1 MYEEDFTENEPSK
14 KKFVIT
20 RGMLILAVLILI
32 VIVVVIVTAIAPV
45 ASVSITAVSAFSV
58 VFVRGDHGHDDT
70 KDVDVLLFKR
80 IDGRGDFGF
89 VGDMLG
95 ADDKESIDIG
105 SDEISIGNDKDR
117 RRIQKNVVVFFS
129 QFVDEFSHLR
139 RT

>member
-1 MYEEDFTENEPSK
+1 MTV
-14 KKFVIT
+14 FVS
-20 RGMLILAVLILI
+20 VS
-32 VIVVVIVTAIAPV
+32 VAI
-45 ASVSITAVSAFSV
+45 SVSITAVSAFSV